1 MEHFDRFLMGGGAVV
16 IGILGLFLAS
26 RAVDGM
32 FYAVGLLLFAF
43 AIFFVFRLIG
53 QDDSADHQ

>member
-1 MEHFDRFLMGGGAVV
+1 MEHFDRFIIGGAAVV

-26 RAVDGM
+26 RAVDGV

-43 AIFFVFRLIG
+43 SIFFVFRLIA
-53 QDDSADHQ
+53 QDEPADQ